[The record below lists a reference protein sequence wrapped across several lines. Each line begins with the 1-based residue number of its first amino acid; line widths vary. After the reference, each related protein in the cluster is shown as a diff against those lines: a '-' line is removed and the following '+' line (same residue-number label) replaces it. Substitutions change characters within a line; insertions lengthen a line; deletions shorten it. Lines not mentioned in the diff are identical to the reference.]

1 MGLLAEQCGHK
12 GEKSMPAVLTPAAQI
27 GCTLFISQMSYFSN
41 ELGLSEDQED
51 KLRSLIEEGV
61 SDLMPIVADLVLA
74 RGTTITRLLRPHGC
88 FHRLMRQIVQEKGDA
103 RLKGI
108 LSPEQFRKLRKMRA
122 AKATTLLDCDY

>member
-1 MGLLAEQCGHK
+1 
-12 GEKSMPAVLTPAAQI
+12 MPAVLTPAAQI

-74 RGTTITRLLRPHGC
+74 RGTEERHQRLLSGQRVLSRGVVRM
-88 FHRLMRQIVQEKGDA
+88 FH
-103 RLKGI
+103 
-108 LSPEQFRKLRKMRA
+108 P
-122 AKATTLLDCDY
+122 